1 MIERPLDLDA
11 IAAFVCIAELDSF
24 TRAAEAMRTTQA
36 AISLKLK
43 RLEARL
49 GCRLVER
56 TPRYVRLSA
65 RGAAFLEHA
74 RELLEAQDRALAEFA
89 GTRQRLTIGIS
100 DHVAGPELPALI
112 ARMNAQDPQL
122 LIDIRIGS
130 SGDLIQSFDRRELD
144 TVIVRL
150 HNGRSDG
157 EILTEEKFG
166 WFAAPSWRHRAGEPL
181 PVATLAEPCG
191 VRAMAAKLLD
201 AAGVPWTEIFV
212 GGGVAAVAAAV
223 TAGLGVAALA
233 PRMLPFGAIDVGPK
247 LGLPDLPRLPVLLHT
262 RVKDGRP
269 RDALAALAAAF
280 RSVVRGARATP
291 AKKGRKKIDGRKAML
306 LPIPGKRT
314 AQAETGKGAR
324 AGAIKRK
331 AG

>member
-11 IAAFVCIAELDSF
+11 VQAFVRIAELGSF

-36 AISLKLK
+36 AVSLKLK
-43 RLEARL
+43 RLEKRL

-56 TPRYVRLSA
+56 TPRYVELSA

-74 RELLEAQDRALAEFA
+74 RELLEVQDHAFAVFA
-89 GTRQRLTIGIS
+89 GARRRLTIGIS

-122 LIDIRIGS
+122 LIEIRIGS
-130 SGDLIQSFDRRELD
+130 SGDLLQSFDRRELD

-150 HNGRSDG
+150 HAGRSDG
-157 EILTEEKFG
+157 KILTEEKFG
-166 WFAAPSWRHRAGEPL
+166 WFASPGWQHRAGEPL
-181 PVATLAEPCG
+181 PLATMAEPCG
-191 VRAMAAKLLD
+191 VRALAGQLLD

-212 GGGVAAVAAAV
+212 GGGVTAVAAAV
-223 TAGLGVAALA
+223 MAGLGVAALA
-233 PRMLPFGAIDVGPK
+233 PRMLPFGAVDVGSR

-269 RDALAALAAAF
+269 RNALAALSAAF
-280 RSVVRGARATP
+280 RSAVRG
-291 AKKGRKKIDGRKAML
+291 
-306 LPIPGKRT
+306 
-314 AQAETGKGAR
+314 
-324 AGAIKRK
+324 
-331 AG
+331 